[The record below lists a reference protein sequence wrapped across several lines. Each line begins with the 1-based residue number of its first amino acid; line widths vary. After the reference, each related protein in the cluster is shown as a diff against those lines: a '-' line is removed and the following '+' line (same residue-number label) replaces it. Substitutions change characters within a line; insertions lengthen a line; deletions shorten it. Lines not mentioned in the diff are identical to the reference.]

1 MLKFKSNIHQT
12 QITLLAVFGLFM
24 PFSRIVNVNMV
35 LLGLVVLL
43 SIITAIRKQNKQNIS
58 SGKELFSLI
67 FFFGILLCSL
77 LYTEEFYKGQKVIV
91 RSLPILLFALSF
103 LLMEQF
109 TKKDVHKIFKYYVI
123 GCALSIFYCFLIAFI
138 NYTDNPL
145 PLTEGF
151 TYFTLT
157 LDFHPSY
164 FALYIIFAFCA
175 FVSIFDWNSKTK
187 RWIPVATWF
196 LLLLL
201 ILFLRSRAPLI
212 ILLSVTILMLLK
224 KVKKQLAFI
233 IVAVLLIPAF
243 FYIQDI
249 LEVISQGRS
258 ITLSLADRFHIWSS
272 TTDIIKENMFLGVGV
287 GDYQVALDK
296 QYFLTGFDKGIDEKF
311 NCHNQ
316 YLQTFLSVGL
326 IGLISLLSIFFFI
339 LKKGVQTQL
348 FLPFYFLIGISI
360 LMFFDAVL
368 ILQHGVYFFSF
379 FAAIFLK
386 FKQNTHEST

>member
-1 MLKFKSNIHQT
+1 MLKFKDNIHQN
-12 QITLLAVFGLFM
+12 QVTLLAVFGLLM

-43 SIITAIRKQNKQNIS
+43 AIITAVKKQHKEHVHTT
-58 SGKELFSLI
+58 KELYSLI
-67 FFFGILLCSL
+67 IFFGVLLFSL
-77 LYTEEFYKGQKVIV
+77 LYTTEFYKGQKVVV

-103 LLMEQF
+103 LLMRQF
-109 TKKDVHKIFKYYVI
+109 SKKDIHKILKYYVV
-123 GCALSIFYCFLIAFI
+123 GCALSILYSFLVAFI
-138 NYTDNPL
+138 NYADNPL
-145 PLTEGF
+145 PITEGF
-151 TYFTLT
+151 TYFTLA

-164 FALYIIFAFCA
+164 FALYIIFAFCI
-175 FVSIFDWNSKTK
+175 FVSIFDWTSKTK
-187 RWIPVATWF
+187 RWIPIITWF
-196 LLLLL
+196 LLLLF

-224 KVKKQLAFI
+224 KVKKQIAFT
-233 IVAVLLIPAF
+233 IVAVLLIPAL

-249 LEVISQGRS
+249 LELISQGRS

-272 TTDIIKENMFLGVGV
+272 ATDIIKENVFLGVGV

-326 IGLISLLSIFFFI
+326 IGLLSLLSIFFFI
-339 LKKGVQTQL
+339 FKKGIQSKS
-348 FLPFYFLIGISI
+348 FLPFYFLICISI
-360 LMFFDAVL
+360 LMFFDSVL

-379 FAAIFLK
+379 FAVILLK
-386 FKQNTHEST
+386 FKHNSNELT